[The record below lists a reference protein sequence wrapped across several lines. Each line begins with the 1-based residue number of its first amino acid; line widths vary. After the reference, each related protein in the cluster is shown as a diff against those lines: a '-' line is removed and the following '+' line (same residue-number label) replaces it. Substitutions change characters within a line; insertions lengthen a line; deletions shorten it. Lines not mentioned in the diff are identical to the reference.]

1 MAQSTELAV
10 PSLPRGRPLYTEY
23 LRRDG
28 LDSWQ
33 EDARSVCD
41 PGARRTSSMLHM
53 QMEMHAGARG
63 AVMPG
68 CRMLFAV
75 ELVMSVSI
83 VWVVPC
89 AHLER
94 RVLYAWPFLRVCT
107 FKSP

>member
-10 PSLPRGRPLYTEY
+10 PPLPRGRPLYTEY

-53 QMEMHAGARG
+53 QMEMQTL
-63 AVMPG
+63 V
-68 CRMLFAV
+68 LISLQL
-75 ELVMSVSI
+75 ELSVR
-83 VWVVPC
+83 
-89 AHLER
+89 AQ
-94 RVLYAWPFLRVCT
+94 
-107 FKSP
+107 

>member
-10 PSLPRGRPLYTEY
+10 PPLPRGRPLYTEY

-53 QMEMHAGARG
+53 ANGNACGCASSAVMAHAGLPHA
-63 AVMPG
+63 
-68 CRMLFAV
+68 F
-75 ELVMSVSI
+75 
-83 VWVVPC
+83 
-89 AHLER
+89 R
-94 RVLYAWPFLRVCT
+94 R
-107 FKSP
+107 